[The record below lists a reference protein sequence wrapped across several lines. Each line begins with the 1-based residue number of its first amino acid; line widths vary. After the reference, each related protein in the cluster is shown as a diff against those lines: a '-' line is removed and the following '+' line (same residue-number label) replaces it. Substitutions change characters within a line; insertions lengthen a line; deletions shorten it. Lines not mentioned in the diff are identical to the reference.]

1 MRYTALVL
9 AAMLA
14 ACGTK
19 QDKTEDSA
27 AGRVPAD
34 SDVAAQG
41 TGIPAGYTAITDD
54 SSAKLTSI
62 RYAAN
67 GASWEVTTGPA
78 HVIFAPGD
86 TASGTYTASA
96 TFDQLETPRHP
107 EAYGLFVGGRD
118 LESPNRSYTYFLVR
132 GNGQFLVKSRE
143 GAKTKDVIAW
153 TASPAVPRADSA
165 GRGSYRLAVRVGAPI
180 FAVPSVLDQAGLGT
194 DGGLGEEGEG
204 EGHMLE
210 STGERIVDPR
220 LDVFREFVN
229 SLDVEPDSE
238 DRQS

>member
-14 ACGTK
+14 ACSTK

-41 TGIPAGYTAITDD
+41 AGIPAGYTAITDD

-62 RYAAN
+62 RYAAS
-67 GASWEVTTGPA
+67 GTSWEVTTGPA
-78 HVIFAPGD
+78 HIIFAPGD
-86 TASGTYTASA
+86 TASGSYTASA
-96 TFDQLETPRHP
+96 TFEQLETPRHP

-143 GAKTKDVIAW
+143 GASTKDVIAW
-153 TASPAVPRADSA
+153 TTNPAVPKVDSA
-165 GRGSYRLAVRVGAPI
+165 GRGSYRLAVRVGADSVR
-180 FAVPSVLDQAGLGT
+180 FLVNDRQVGAVKAGAVAT
-194 DGGLGEEGEG
+194 DGVAGV
-204 EGHMLE
+204 
-210 STGERIVDPR
+210 R
-220 LDVFREFVN
+220 VN
-229 SLDVEPDSE
+229 HNLHVRTAPVSIT
-238 DRQS
+238 R